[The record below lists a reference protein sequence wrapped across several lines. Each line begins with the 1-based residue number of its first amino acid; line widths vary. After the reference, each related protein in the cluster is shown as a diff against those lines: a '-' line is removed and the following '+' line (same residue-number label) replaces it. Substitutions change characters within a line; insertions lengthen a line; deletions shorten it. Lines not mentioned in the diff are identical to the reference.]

1 MASHRITECGQQKSK
16 KFSAQQTAQS
26 RVKAEIITKYFALRS
41 KIISGA
47 GATKIIYINL
57 WAGRGRYG
65 ELNAAYQPRAPCAPS
80 AACAYSADCRQAW
93 ATGS

>member
-16 KFSAQQTAQS
+16 KFYAQQAAQS
-26 RVKAEIITKYFALRS
+26 RVKAEIITKYFASRS

-47 GATKIIYINL
+47 GATKIIYSDL

-65 ELNAAYQPRAPCAPS
+65 DGSESTIPS
-80 AACAYSADCRQAW
+80 ESLEIR
-93 ATGS
+93 

>member
-1 MASHRITECGQQKSK
+1 VASYRITECGQQKSK

-26 RVKAEIITKYFALRS
+26 RVKAEIITKYFASRS

-47 GATKIIYINL
+47 GATKIVYIDL

-80 AACAYSADCRQAW
+80 AACACSADCRQAW